1 MRDRPFVFLN
11 MAMTLDGKVSTRA
24 RTPATFSSRADKR
37 HLLELR
43 ATADAVMVGAQ
54 TARTDHMSMGV
65 RDETLQRRR
74 VRHGLPPHPL
84 RVIVTG
90 KFSVDDRMEVFRHD
104 FSPILIFT
112 CAASSKRK
120 RRAFAHRT
128 HIYECGKREVDLRA
142 AMTILRRDWK
152 VKRLLC
158 EGGPTLNWELFRLG
172 LVDEVHVTICP
183 RVFGGATAPTL
194 VDGEGFLPHEAPA
207 ARLVRRTGV
216 GGELFLVY
224 RIQR

>member
-1 MRDRPFVFLN
+1 

-43 ATADAVMVGAQ
+43 ATADAVMVGAH

-65 RDETLQRRR
+65 RDEPLRRRR
-74 VRHGLPPHPL
+74 VRDGLPPHPL

-112 CAASSKRK
+112 CAASPKRK
-120 RRAFAHRT
+120 RRAFAHRA

-142 AMTILRRDWK
+142 MMRILRRDWN

-172 LVDEVHVTICP
+172 LVDEIHLTLCP
-183 RVFGGATAPTL
+183 KVFGGATAPTM
-194 VDGEGFLPHEAPA
+194 VDGHGFLPHDAPG
-207 ARLVRRTGV
+207 ARLTNCKRVAD
-216 GGELFLVY
+216 ELFLVY
-224 RIQR
+224 GIRR